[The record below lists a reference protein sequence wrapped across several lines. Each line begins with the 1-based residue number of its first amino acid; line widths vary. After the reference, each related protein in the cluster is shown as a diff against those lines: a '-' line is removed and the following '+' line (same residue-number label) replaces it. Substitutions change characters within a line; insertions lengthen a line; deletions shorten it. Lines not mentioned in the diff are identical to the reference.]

1 MRIIEAERLFHAPI
15 YQAAAEK
22 ECSPMFGVYY
32 RKPALYL
39 GISMAA
45 ADFSEVETKLA
56 LAHLKRLIMKGGLL
70 ESLARV

>member
-1 MRIIEAERLFHAPI
+1 
-15 YQAAAEK
+15 
-22 ECSPMFGVYY
+22 MFGVYY